1 MKVGDIQQKMAKFA
15 GNSRFLVILF
25 LIIIF
30 LIAAITVYRRY
41 VSDRLNAS
49 YVANNEFNTNKQGLE
64 SVDLYFF
71 YTEWCPHCKTAKPI
85 WYDFKKEME
94 GKNVKGIKLNFYEV
108 DCDKD
113 SETSDKF
120 NVKGF
125 PTIKMMK
132 GNQLIE
138 YDAKP
143 SKATLHEFVRTS
155 LD

>member
-1 MKVGDIQQKMAKFA
+1 
-15 GNSRFLVILF
+15 LVILF

>member
-1 MKVGDIQQKMAKFA
+1 MKVGDIQQKMAKIA

>member
-1 MKVGDIQQKMAKFA
+1 MKVGDIQQKMAKIA

-64 SVDLYFF
+64 SVDMYFF

-85 WYDFKKEME
+85 GYDFKKEME

>member
-1 MKVGDIQQKMAKFA
+1 MKVGDIQQKMMKFA
-15 GNSRFLVILF
+15 GNTRFFVIIILVV
-25 LIIIF
+25 IF
-30 LIAAITVYRRY
+30 LIASIAVYRRT
-41 VSDRLNAS
+41 VSNRINAS
-49 YVANNEFNTNKQGLE
+49 YVANNEFNTNKPGLE
-64 SVDLYFF
+64 SVDIYFF

-94 GKNVKGIKLNFYEV
+94 NKKVKGIKINFFEV
-108 DCDKD
+108 DCDKET
-113 SETSDKF
+113 ETSDKF

-155 LD
+155 LE